1 MKYSY
6 LQAFGWLLL
15 YFVMVLSPLL
25 LVVAGPLQAGRGF
38 WIEFGV
44 ALGFIGLAMMCAQ
57 FLITG
62 RFRVLAQGFGS
73 DNLLHFHTATGVV
86 GMLLVLAHPAILLW
100 VNPEFRAYLDP
111 SVNLPRVLALVP
123 ATIFAVLIVALSLW
137 RKPFRLVYEW
147 WRVSHGL
154 MSVFVVFVGT
164 VHVMQ
169 VGHHT
174 HLWWQKAYVVL
185 FTCVALG
192 AIIHVRVIRPF
203 RMKKRAWE
211 LVEVRPERAGATT
224 LVLEARGH
232 AGMAIEAGQYAWITV
247 GNSPHGLQQH
257 PFSFS
262 NAEGDRKRLSFTSK
276 PAGDFTATWAD
287 MKVGTPVYIDGPYGA
302 FVPENKSGRGMVF
315 FAGGVGVT
323 PIMSMLRTLAER
335 GDTRECLLFYGN
347 RNYEDVIFREELEA
361 LEQTMNLRV
370 IHVLSQPAEDWDGY
384 KGFLDHELLA
394 KELPKDLLAFDYYIC
409 GPAPMMDLVES
420 ELAATKIPLPRIKSE
435 RFQIV

>member
-15 YFVMVLSPLL
+15 YVVMILSPLL

-73 DNLLHFHTATGVV
+73 DNLLHFHTATGVA

-100 VNPEFRAYLDP
+100 ANPEFREYLDP

-123 ATIFAVLIVALSLW
+123 ATIFTVLIVVFSLW
-137 RKPFRLVYEW
+137 RIPFRLMYEW
-147 WRVSHGL
+147 WRVSHGF
-154 MSVFVVFVGT
+154 MSMFVVFVGT

-174 HLWWQKAYVVL
+174 HLWWQKGYVVL

-192 AIIHVRVIRPF
+192 AILHVRVIRPF

-211 LVEVRPERAGATT
+211 IVEVRPERGGATT
-224 LVLEARGH
+224 LVLEAKGH
-232 AGMAIEAGQYAWITV
+232 EGMAIEAGQYAWVTV
-247 GNSPHGLQQH
+247 GGSPHGLQQH

-262 NAEGDRKRLSFTSK
+262 SGEADRKRVSFTAK
-276 PAGDFTATWAD
+276 PAGDFTRTWSE
-287 MKVGTPVYIDGPYGA
+287 MKVGTPVYMDGPYGA
-302 FVPENKSGRGMVF
+302 FTPEKKSDRGMIL

-323 PIMSMLRTLAER
+323 PIMSILRTLAER
-335 GDTRECLLFYGN
+335 GDSRECILFYGN
-347 RNYEDVIFREELEA
+347 RTFEDVIFREELEE
-361 LEQTMNLRV
+361 LEKVLNLRV
-370 IHVLSQPAEDWDGY
+370 IHVLSDAGEDWEGNKGY
-384 KGFLDHELLA
+384 LDHAMME
-394 KELPKDLLAFDYYIC
+394 KELPKDLLAYDYYIC
-409 GPAPMMDLVES
+409 GPEPMMNLVES
-420 ELAATKIPLPRIKSE
+420 ELASTKIPLPRIKSE